1 MHTGYHRRRAW
12 ELRLMLL
19 LATFPLLLIATWLMA
34 LAGAPPLV
42 FAALISL
49 ALVEL
54 AGAWL
59 IWQSKP

>member
-19 LATFPLLLIATWLMA
+19 LASFPLLLIATWLIA
-34 LAGAPPLV
+34 LAGAPLLV
-42 FAALISL
+42 LAALIAL
-49 ALVEL
+49 ALAEFV
-54 AGAWL
+54 GAWL